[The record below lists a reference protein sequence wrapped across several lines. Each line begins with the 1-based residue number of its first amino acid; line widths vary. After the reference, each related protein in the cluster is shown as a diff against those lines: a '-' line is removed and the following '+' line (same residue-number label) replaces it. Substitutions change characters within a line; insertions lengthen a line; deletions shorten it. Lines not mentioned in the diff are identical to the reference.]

1 MQILST
7 GQQAFN
13 RQLQVRLYEPLL
25 NIVTEFNRMTH
36 DKTDESL
43 KSFVFTFKIHLDRFN
58 EVIRDLYEQITDG
71 SKAVEQVFMEA
82 NEQMWTTIDKQQ
94 KQLTDQIASVKQ
106 EPTMTT
112 NQTALEELSHLLQ
125 I

>member
-1 MQILST
+1 
-7 GQQAFN
+7 
-13 RQLQVRLYEPLL
+13 
-25 NIVTEFNRMTH
+25 MTH